1 MTESRLIKI
10 TEVKL
15 SPNPVT
21 TKGSYLIQVEI
32 ERAPTWLDFPY
43 DYAYDYYAEGEEGME
58 TSTVK
63 ATVEGVEINLQRDG
77 QTGKW
82 KATTTAPTK
91 SSFHESGHYYQ
102 VTIKATDVAGNSTE
116 VNSTHETLGESLRL
130 VVKEKVAPTIT
141 ISSPSAGA
149 YLTNNK
155 PAITWT
161 VTDDDSG
168 VNPDTIGITIDSG
181 SKVTGTSI
189 TKSPIT
195 NGYSCSYTPG
205 TALDDGAH
213 TIKVDASDNDGN
225 AATQKSVAFTV
236 DTVPPTLSVA
246 SPEEGYVTNATDIT
260 VAGVTNDE
268 TSSPVTLTVK
278 LNNGAATPVTV
289 QSNGSFSKQLTLAEG
304 ENTIVVTATDSA
316 GKIST
321 VTRHVTLGTTP
332 PEILSVTIEP
342 NPVDAGATYVIT
354 VEVAD

>member
-1 MTESRLIKI
+1 MAESRLIKI
-10 TEVKL
+10 ANVKL

-21 TKGSYLIQVEI
+21 TKGSYLVQVSI
-32 ERAPTWLDFPY
+32 ESAPVWLDYPY
-43 DYAYDYYAEGEEGME
+43 DYAYDYTKGEEDMDV
-58 TSTVK
+58 STLK
-63 ATVEGVEINLQRDG
+63 ATVNGQEITLTRNG
-77 QTGKW
+77 QTNEW
-82 KATTTAPTK
+82 TANATAPEK
-91 SSFHESGHYYQ
+91 SSYNQTGHYYP
-102 VTIKATDVAGNSTE
+102 VTVKATDVAGNSTE
-116 VNSTHETLGESLRL
+116 IDSTHTTLGASLRL
-130 VVKEKVAPTIT
+130 VVKEKVAPVIT

-149 YLTNNK
+149 YLVNNK
-155 PAITWT
+155 PTITWT
-161 VTDDDSG
+161 VTDNDSG
-168 VNPDTIGITIDSG
+168 VDPDTIGITIDSG
-181 SKVTGTSI
+181 SKITGTSI

-236 DTVPPTLSVA
+236 DTVPPTLSVT

-260 VAGVTNDE
+260 VTGVTNDE
-268 TSSPVTLTVK
+268 TSSPVTLTIK

-289 QSNGSFSKQLTLAEG
+289 RSNGSFSKQLTLTEG

-316 GKIST
+316 GKTST

-332 PEILSVTIEP
+332 PQILSVTIEP